1 LRRLGVLLAFLLVG
15 SGCAVINHP
24 TVTATSYVVQGVR
37 FYFSNFVPSE
47 IVISSKGTGET
58 REKAIDNAL
67 IAAVQEALGVLVVSD
82 VTIKDDQILNN
93 IAIMYSEG
101 VVNSYKVKECI
112 GETRQ
117 VCEITATVSASRLQ
131 KKFGSSS
138 AGVEVDGNSLY
149 AQHLTAKN
157 AIIQR
162 SKLTEYYFSGI
173 RKYGLEPKIKSIN
186 IIPSTDS
193 FVTIEMLI
201 TVGWNIEFR
210 ENIIDFVKKLEI
222 DTHGRSKKEKDNV
235 EIYVRDMPKVIGFT
249 ENRSFYIN
257 PYDANFRKILISTK
271 GEPILM
277 KINPFNH
284 CEYLPA
290 PFGTFS
296 FGNFKG
302 GNIFALSKPI
312 EMKLRIKVLPE
323 LVKTIDKFSIQMG
336 CSGHLQ
342 PQLSWSQPF
351 SSWTFPS
358 PSFSLPEVIYER
370 NRRISQY

>member
-1 LRRLGVLLAFLLVG
+1 MIRLVVLLAFLLVG

-138 AGVEVDGNSLY
+138 AGVEVDGNNLY

-173 RKYGLEPKIKSIN
+173 RKYGLEPKIDEVK

-193 FVTIEMLI
+193 NVNVEI
-201 TVGWNIEFR
+201 TLSVGWNREFR
-210 ENIIDFVKKLEI
+210 KNLVQFIEKLEQ
-222 DTHGRSKKEKDNV
+222 DTNGKKSEEKDSITIKV
-235 EIYVRDMPKVIGFT
+235 MSSPKPFSFGFSW
-249 ENRSFYIN
+249 EYYYIN
-257 PYDANFRKILISTK
+257 PYDAGFKKIIQT
-271 GEPILM
+271 GVEEPILVS
-277 KINPFNH
+277 IDPINH
-284 CEYLPA
+284 CEYIPSPGSYL
-290 PFGTFS
+290 FMSS
-296 FGNFKG
+296 FTKG
-302 GNIFALSKPI
+302 GNIFYLTEPI
-312 EMKLRIKVLPE
+312 KIKLRGTLSPQFIKDI
-323 LVKTIDKFSIQMG
+323 KKFHIQMG
-336 CSGHLQ
+336 CNLYPPLAMDWLGRFNLPQYYQ
-342 PQLSWSQPF
+342 PNF
-351 SSWTFPS
+351 KK
-358 PSFSLPEVIYER
+358 Y
-370 NRRISQY
+370 

>member
-1 LRRLGVLLAFLLVG
+1 MRRLVVLLAFLLVG

-82 VTIKDDQILNN
+82 VAIKDDQILNN

-112 GETRQ
+112 GEIRQ

-173 RKYGLEPKIKSIN
+173 RKSGLEPKIDEVK
-186 IIPSTDS
+186 IIPSTNS
-193 FVTIEMLI
+193 NVNIEI
-201 TVGWNIEFR
+201 TLSVGWNREFR
-210 ENIIDFVKKLEI
+210 KNLVQFIEKLEQ
-222 DTHGRSKKEKDNV
+222 DTNGKKSKE
-235 EIYVRDMPKVIGFT
+235 RDSIAITVWGSPKLFGFSW
-249 ENRSFYIN
+249 EYYYIN
-257 PYDANFRKILISTK
+257 PYDAGFRKIIQV
-271 GEPILM
+271 GVEEPISVS
-277 KINPFNH
+277 IDPIHH
-284 CEYLPA
+284 CEYIPSPGSNL
-290 PFGTFS
+290 FMSSFS
-296 FGNFKG
+296 KG
-302 GNIFALSKPI
+302 GNIFYLTEPI
-312 EMKLRIKVLPE
+312 KIKLRGALPPQFVKDIKN
-323 LVKTIDKFSIQMG
+323 FNIQMG
-336 CSGHLQ
+336 CKGYPPLEIDWLGSFKLPQHYQ
-342 PQLSWSQPF
+342 PNF
-351 SSWTFPS
+351 KKYTN
-358 PSFSLPEVIYER
+358 Y
-370 NRRISQY
+370 